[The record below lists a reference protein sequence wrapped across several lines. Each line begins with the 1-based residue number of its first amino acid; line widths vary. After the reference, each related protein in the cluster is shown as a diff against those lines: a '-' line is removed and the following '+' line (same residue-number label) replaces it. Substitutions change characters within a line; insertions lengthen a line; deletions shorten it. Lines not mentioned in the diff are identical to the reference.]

1 VSQPI
6 LVEYYRELPQRLP
19 DEKQRAWAKRFH
31 EGMDQYRRSVQG
43 RYNEGT
49 LERLLDNGDAEVR
62 QAAVMA
68 LGMLGS
74 MRVNAALARLLHD
87 EDPTVRRVSEE
98 ALWSLWSWA
107 GGTQKHE
114 ELERLMRMHP
124 KNGGPEPVLAG
135 FDALI
140 QDAPEFAEAYN
151 QRAVFFFRMG
161 QWDRAIEDCTRALK
175 LNPYHFGAASGLAQ
189 CYLKQKKLR
198 AALRAYRRAFRINP
212 NLEGVQEVIE
222 SLERKL
228 GEEGRK

>member
-6 LVEYYRELPQRLP
+6 LIEYYRELPQRQT
-19 DEKQRAWAKRFH
+19 DEKTKAWSRRFH
-31 EGMDQYRRSVQG
+31 EGMDSYRRAVQG
-43 RYNEGT
+43 RYSEGT
-49 LERLLDNGDAEVR
+49 LERLLESGDAEVR

-74 MRVNAALARLLHD
+74 MKVNAPLARLLHD
-87 EDPTVRRVSEE
+87 DDTEVRSLAEE
-98 ALWSLWSWA
+98 ALWSLWSLA
-107 GGTQKHE
+107 
-114 ELERLMRMHP
+114 
-124 KNGGPEPVLAG
+124 GGPEQHAQLQHLMELHLKSTGPEPILAG

-140 QDAPEFAEAYN
+140 QKAPDFAEALN
-151 QRAVFFFRMG
+151 QRAIFFFRLG
-161 QWDRAIEDCTRALK
+161 QWDQAIADCTRVLK

-212 NLEGVQEVIE
+212 NLEGVEEVIH

>member
-1 VSQPI
+1 MSPPI
-6 LVEYYRELPQRLP
+6 LLEYYRELPQRLP
-19 DEKQRAWAKRFH
+19 DEKGRLWRRRFQD
-31 EGMDQYRRSVQG
+31 GMDQYRRSVQG

-49 LERLLDNGDAEVR
+49 LARLLQCPDAEVR

-74 MRVNAALARLLHD
+74 MRVNEALARLLRD
-87 EDPTVRRVSEE
+87 EDSTVRQLAEE
-98 ALWSLWSWA
+98 ALWTLWSSA
-107 GGTQKHE
+107 GGDLNE
-114 ELERLMRMHP
+114 ELERLMCMHP
-124 KNGGPEPVLAG
+124 KITGPEPILAG
-135 FDALI
+135 LNVLI
-140 QDAPEFAEAYN
+140 QKAPEFAEAFN
-151 QRAVFFFRMG
+151 QRAIIYFRLG
-161 QWDRAIEDCTRALK
+161 QWDNAIADCTRVLK